1 MLNPLSDKA
10 AEILG
15 VEKRTYLVFGISL
28 YDIMKEN
35 NCGKYDWYSCYVRN
49 SKTLRCIDGDMD
61 DYEKITVK
69 GVDLYKGKLVKKP
82 LPIPKPSDEIDLYL
96 ELFEGDIVWNS

>member
-1 MLNPLSDKA
+1 MCLNCRMLNPLSDKA

-35 NCGKYDWYSCYVRN
+35 NCGKYD
-49 SKTLRCIDGDMD
+49 
-61 DYEKITVK
+61 
-69 GVDLYKGKLVKKP
+69 
-82 LPIPKPSDEIDLYL
+82 
-96 ELFEGDIVWNS
+96 

>member
-1 MLNPLSDKA
+1 
-10 AEILG
+10 
-15 VEKRTYLVFGISL
+15 
-28 YDIMKEN
+28 
-35 NCGKYDWYSCYVRN
+35 
-49 SKTLRCIDGDMD
+49 MD